1 MQFSLEIC
9 QHKNNLFP
17 AAIGSKNEL
26 MNKYFWLRDNYYV
39 YLALNSTP
47 KLKIIKAFQKITDYN
62 KKLEKLDYTPLID
75 SEYIHPV
82 YNEKLEKITEE
93 WAFVQND
100 AVGNLLEVL
109 SEAKGK
115 HHADKY
121 HADKL
126 AKYLAAIEFWNCP
139 DSGFW
144 EEGKELRSSSLAAC
158 LRGLESYRNNFG
170 DNKKTREMLN
180 KGYESLKNLLP
191 NETPARSSDL
201 ALLSL
206 IYPGKL
212 NHNIITKE
220 LKQKIIENIMPLV
233 GDYGIIR
240 YPGDKWDGINWSLG
254 EGKEMQWTMGLPWL
268 YLCTGQKEYFE
279 KAREIRIKYRTMPEG
294 FIDGEPNCT
303 PFLIWSEAMYK
314 LAEKQVNPLRS

>member
-1 MQFSLEIC
+1 MKINLEEF

-39 YLALNSTP
+39 YLAANPLP
-47 KLKIIKAFQKITDYN
+47 KLKIVQAFQKIIDYN
-62 KKLEKLDYTPLID
+62 KKLKKFEKFDYTSLID
-75 SEYIHPV
+75 SKHIHPV
-82 YNEKLEKITEE
+82 YNENLEEITGE

-100 AVGNLLEVL
+100 AVGNVLEVL
-109 SEAKGK
+109 CEEKDK
-115 HHADKY
+115 HRAD
-121 HADKL
+121 L
-126 AKYLAAIEFWNCP
+126 IIKYLAAIEFWNCP

-158 LRGLESYRNNFG
+158 LRGLESYRNNFE

-180 KGYESLKNLLP
+180 KGYKSLKNILP
-191 NETPARSSDL
+191 NETSTRESDL
-201 ALLSL
+201 ALLSI

-233 GDYGIIR
+233 GEYGVKR
-240 YPGDKWDGINWSLG
+240 YIGDKWDGIDWSLG
-254 EGKEMQWTMGLPWL
+254 EGREMQWTMGVPWL
-268 YLCTGQKEYFE
+268 YLCTGEEKHFLQGKEL
-279 KAREIRIKYRTMPEG
+279 RGKYGPCEG
-294 FIDGEPNCT
+294 IVEGKSNST
-303 PFLIWSEAMYK
+303 SFLIWTEAMYRI
-314 LAEKQVNPLRS
+314 AEKQIKRG